1 MDKAD
6 GRNFRVIEFSPEVIL
21 TSGRRRKGQATPTIP
36 TAQKYRSQMEQ
47 SAGRLK
53 FKSTEIALAKT
64 I

>member
-1 MDKAD
+1 MDTAD
-6 GRNFRVIEFSPEVIL
+6 GRNFRVIEFSPRGHFDL
-21 TSGRRRKGQATPTIP
+21 GGRRKGQATPTIP
-36 TAQKYRSQMEQ
+36 TAQEYRSQTEQ